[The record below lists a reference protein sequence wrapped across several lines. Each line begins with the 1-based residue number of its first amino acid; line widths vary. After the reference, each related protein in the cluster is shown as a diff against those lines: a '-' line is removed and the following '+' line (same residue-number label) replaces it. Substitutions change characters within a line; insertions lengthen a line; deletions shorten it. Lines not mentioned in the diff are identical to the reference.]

1 MTLVSSRF
9 TAFTILTVICAI
21 AVASWAQEDTTGVA
35 PAELP
40 SVSPAADSGQVQ
52 VFIEIQLTN
61 EGVVAYDSAGDR
73 WIYDFEALRFVPS
86 EAVSGESGYRERGV
100 EGEKIEPVEVR
111 CTEEKIVDYPAL
123 TAVYVGRDEYVRG
136 DIKSYSRV
144 TVKGWVKGSVQSF
157 NKTVLVTST
166 GQVDGDVK
174 APEVEIK
181 EGGVVKGQVIE
192 TPPYEIPVEVIRT
205 GLSTAGIWVVFGFT
219 LGLSLVVFL
228 VSALAPTRVANVTA
242 CVVDFPVKTSLVGL
256 LFVFLMPVIVVLVV
270 LTVIGVLVVWAVP
283 LAYLVSF
290 ALGVTATSVQVLSI
304 VMRRLGKAAP
314 GLPTASIIGIVFY
327 MGIWAVAAMTFD
339 PDTGDALG
347 VLLLLLAIFSNL
359 YPIFA
364 GTGAVVM
371 TRFGSRSYAPRL
383 RMPRPSDEPAPAPA
397 PPPIPQ
403 TPTDLGRPS
412 PGSMPGPLHSDSGG
426 DAV

>member
-9 TAFTILTVICAI
+9 TAFAVLTAICAF
-21 AVASWAQEDTTGVA
+21 AAALWAQEDSTGVSQ
-35 PAELP
+35 PELP
-40 SVSPAADSGQVQ
+40 PVSPTVDSSRAQ
-52 VFIEIQLTN
+52 VFVEIQLTN
-61 EGVVAYDSAGDR
+61 EGVVAYDSSGDR
-73 WIYDFEALRFVPS
+73 WTYDFETLRFVPS
-86 EAVSGESGYRERGV
+86 KAVSGETGYRERGDEREEV
-100 EGEKIEPVEVR
+100 EPVEVR

-157 NKTVLVTST
+157 NKAVLVTST

-181 EGGVVKGQVIE
+181 EGGIVKGQVIE
-192 TPPYEIPVEVIRT
+192 TPPYEIPVDAIRT

-219 LGLSLVVFL
+219 LGFSLVIFL
-228 VSALAPTRVANVTA
+228 ISALAPTRVANVTA

-270 LTVIGVLVVWAVP
+270 LTVIGVLIVWAIP
-283 LAYLVSF
+283 LAYFVSF
-290 ALGVTATSVQVLSI
+290 ALGMTATSVQVLSK
-304 VMRRLGKAAP
+304 VMGRQGKAAP
-314 GLPTASIIGIVFY
+314 GLPTASIIGIVYY
-327 MGIWAVAAMTFD
+327 MGLWALVALTFD
-339 PDTGDALG
+339 PNSGDALG
-347 VLLLLLAIFSNL
+347 VLLLLLAIFSSL

-383 RMPRPSDEPAPAPA
+383 RVPRPSGEPAPAPA

-403 TPTDLGRPS
+403 TPADLGRPS
-412 PGSMPGPLHSDSGG
+412 TGSVPGPLPSDSG
-426 DAV
+426 DTV